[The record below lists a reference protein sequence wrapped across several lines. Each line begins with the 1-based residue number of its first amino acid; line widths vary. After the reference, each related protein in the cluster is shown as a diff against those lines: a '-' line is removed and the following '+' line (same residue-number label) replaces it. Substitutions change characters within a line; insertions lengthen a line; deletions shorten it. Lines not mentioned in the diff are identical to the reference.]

1 MRLLFTY
8 VGLFWQMEN
17 GDWVVW
23 RLVGGVSKGERE
35 GGREGGRR
43 MNDEGGR
50 VGVGD

>member
-23 RLVGGVSKGERE
+23 RWVEGVSKGERE
-35 GGREGGRR
+35 GGREGVRAK
-43 MNDEGGR
+43 NE
-50 VGVGD
+50 